1 MAYSQFEIPFFG
13 AIIARPATAEER
25 RMVFN
30 PRKVR
35 TGEISPNT
43 SAVEIG
49 GKTYAVSLTAQ
60 SDMLQT
66 ALAIAKCKGQDG
78 SDVQTP
84 PLYPGD
90 IRAAWKV
97 ECEKYNAQTA
107 ADPLIPCRTL
117 CSGNEGDFQVTEY
130 RLPSGEGLVS
140 WGSFRGHF
148 SGFCVCAKY
157 GTIQA
162 RIANPCAN
170 L

>member
-49 GKTYAVSLTAQ
+49 GKTYAVSATAQ

-66 ALAIAKCKGQDG
+66 GIALAKCKGHDI
-78 SDVQTP
+78 SDVQP
-84 PLYPGD
+84 LPLYPGD
-90 IRAAWKV
+90 IRAAWKA
-97 ECEKYNAQTA
+97 ECEKYNAHTP

-140 WGSFRGHF
+140 WGSFRGGF

-162 RIANPCAN
+162 RNANPCAN

>member
-1 MAYSQFEIPFFG
+1 MAYYQFEIPFFG
-13 AIIARPATAEER
+13 AIIARPSTAEER

-30 PRKVR
+30 PKKPR
-35 TGEISPNT
+35 TGEITQNT
-43 SAVEIG
+43 TAVEIG
-49 GKTYAVSLTAQ
+49 GKTYAVSVTAQ
-60 SDMLQT
+60 SELLQT
-66 ALAIAKCKGQDG
+66 GIALAKAKGHDG
-78 SDVQTP
+78 SDVQPP

-97 ECEKYNAQTA
+97 ECEKYNAQNP

-140 WGSFRGHF
+140 WGSFRGEF
-148 SGFCVCAKY
+148 SGQCVVQKY
-157 GTIQA
+157 GAIEI
-162 RIANPCAN
+162 RNVDPCAN